1 MISKCAINSLSYSK
15 YFYKEMVLN
24 LVLLLHLTVII
35 KLSITLQ
42 LVYTIHVSTY
52 TYLTNTL
59 YILFIIIKNM
69 INLVKDM
76 LLNYRGNQIIKFA
89 FHFLN

>member
-1 MISKCAINSLSYSK
+1 
-15 YFYKEMVLN
+15 MVFN
-24 LVLLLHLTVII
+24 LVLLLHLVAII
-35 KLSITLQ
+35 KLSISL
-42 LVYTIHVSTY
+42 YYSRYY

-59 YILFIIIKNM
+59 YIIFIITKNM